1 MHFDLAHALVT
12 VAVILVT
19 LAVLEKT
26 GVIEHGENRRLNWKA
41 VVAMAVVVFIL
52 NLIWPYGA

>member
-19 LAVLEKT
+19 LAVLEKM
-26 GVIEHGENRRLNWKA
+26 GIIERGENRRFNWKA